1 MRIKFIFISIL
12 STLSISVLR
21 AVETPTMGWSSWNAF
36 GFQISEDI
44 IKSQADALI
53 ETGLKDAGY
62 KYVNIDDGYF
72 GGRDKEGKLLIHPT
86 RFPNGLKPL
95 VDYIHEN
102 GMKAGI
108 YSDAGKNTCA
118 SFWKGDTIGV
128 GVGLLGHDQQDMDFF
143 FKELKFDFIKV
154 DYCGAQTG
162 NNVDNL
168 DLPEQERYT
177 EIYQAI
183 KNTKRRGVRYNIC
196 RWAFP
201 GTWVHDIATSWR
213 TTEDIEMSWASIKSI
228 ISQSLYLSAYTGGG
242 KYNDMDML
250 EVGRGLSKEEDKTH
264 FGMWCIMSSPLLIG
278 CDINTITQ
286 ESLDLMMNE
295 ELIALDQDRLGLQA
309 YVVKRENGCYVL
321 VKDIEEYAG
330 NKRAIAFYNPTDY
343 SKTISIDFED
353 VDLSG
358 NVEIRDLF
366 EKENLGSYSDR
377 FTVQI
382 PAHGTRIYSL
392 TADIRNPRTLY
403 EAETAWL
410 SAYQEL
416 ENNQWAGTAI
426 YSENNNYSGG
436 AFVEWLGNSEENDLI
451 WKNVYSKDG
460 GEYTMTLSFISGENR
475 DVNISVND
483 EYITTISCN
492 SNSWTNAATAEVT
505 LNLLKGDNKIR
516 LYNATSRM
524 PDIDYMKIV
533 NNDPT
538 GITSNSIKDSSA
550 DEYVNV
556 YGINGVLIK
565 QNVKREYATDNLENG
580 QYIVGNK
587 VVIVNK

>member
-1 MRIKFIFISIL
+1 MKIKFVYIFTISLLFTGIL
-12 STLSISVLR
+12 NAT
-21 AVETPTMGWSSWNAF
+21 ETPTMGWSSWNAF
-36 GFQISEDI
+36 GFEISEDI

-95 VDYIHEN
+95 VDYIHDN

-118 SFWKGDTIGV
+118 SFWKGDSIGV
-128 GVGLLGHDQQDMDFF
+128 GVGLYGHDQQDMDFF

-154 DYCGAQTG
+154 DYCGAETG

-213 TTEDIEMSWASIKSI
+213 TTEDIEMNWASIKSI
-228 ISQSLYLSAYTGGG
+228 IAQSLYLSAYTGDG

-278 CDINTITQ
+278 CDINTITK
-286 ESLDLMMNE
+286 ESLDLMMND
-295 ELIALDQDRLGLQA
+295 ELIALNQDKLGLQA

-321 VKDIEEYAG
+321 VKDIEIYSG
-330 NKRAIAFYNPTDY
+330 NRRAIAFYNPTNY
-343 SKTISIDFED
+343 SQTISINFDD
-353 VDLSG
+353 IDLG
-358 NVEIRDLF
+358 GDVEIRDLF
-366 EKENLGSYSDR
+366 EKEYLGSYSNS
-377 FTVQI
+377 FSVQV
-382 PAHGTRIYSL
+382 PPHGTRIYSL

-416 ENNQWAGTAI
+416 ENNEWAETAI
-426 YSENNNYSGG
+426 YSENDNYSGG
-436 AFVEWLGNSEENDLI
+436 AFVSWLGNSEENDLI
-451 WKNVYSKDG
+451 WKNVYSEHG
-460 GEYTMTLSFISGENR
+460 GEYTMTLSFITGENR
-475 DVNISVND
+475 DINISVND
-483 EYITTISCN
+483 EYITTLSCN
-492 SNSWTNAATAEVT
+492 SNSWTNAATKQITV
-505 LNLLKGDNKIR
+505 NLLKGDNKIR
-516 LYNATSRM
+516 LYNSSGWM
-524 PDIDYMKIV
+524 PNIDYMQIV

-538 GITSNSIKDSSA
+538 GINNNTIENSLP
-550 DEYVNV
+550 EYVNV

-565 QNVKREYATDNLENG
+565 QNVKRENATDNLENG

-587 VVIVNK
+587 LVIVNN

>member
-1 MRIKFIFISIL
+1 MRIKFIFISLVSI
-12 STLSISVLR
+12 LSISVLK

-36 GFQISEDI
+36 GFEISENI

-53 ETGLKDAGY
+53 ETGLKDVGY

-201 GTWVHDIATSWR
+201 GTWVRDIATSWR

-228 ISQSLYLSAYTGGG
+228 ISQSLYLSAYTGDG

-250 EVGRGLSKEEDKTH
+250 EVGRGLTKEEDKTH

-295 ELIALDQDRLGLQA
+295 ELIALNQDKLGLQA

-321 VKDIEEYAG
+321 VKDIETYAG

-343 SKTISIDFED
+343 YQNVSINFAD

-358 NVEIRDLF
+358 NVQVRDLF
-366 EKENLGSYSDR
+366 EREDMGNFSGSFS
-377 FTVQI
+377 VQI

-392 TADIRNPRTLY
+392 TAETRIPRTLY

-416 ENNQWAGTAI
+416 ENNQYAETAI
-426 YSENNNYSGG
+426 YEEGSSYSGG
-436 AFVEWLGNSEENDLI
+436 AYVSWLGNSSENDII
-451 WKNVYSKDG
+451 WKNVYSEYG
-460 GEYTMTLSFISGENR
+460 GEYTMTLAYFTGENR
-475 DVNISVND
+475 IVDISVND
-483 EYITTISCN
+483 EYVTSLSCN
-492 SNSWTNAATAEVT
+492 SGSWSNVGTKQVT
-505 LNLLKGDNKIR
+505 IKLNKGDNIIR
-516 LYNATSRM
+516 LYNNQGWM
-524 PDIDYMKIV
+524 PNIDYIRVV

-538 GITSNSIKDSSA
+538 GIEESNINKSLP
-550 DEYVNV
+550 EYVNV
-556 YGINGVLIK
+556 YSINGALIK
-565 QNVKREYATDNLENG
+565 QNVKRENATDNLANG
-580 QYIVGNK
+580 QYIVGDK
-587 VVIVNK
+587 VVIVNR